1 MISFMTET
9 IMRTLWIIFLYLSQL
24 LLLLIFKYFLS
35 SDILSYKP
43 QIWKPRNMGLQLEF
57 VENENLTEIHI
68 LMTEF
73 NSSFTSLITVD
84 MVDCQPIIFC
94 LSPIKLIVNC

>member
-1 MISFMTET
+1 
-9 IMRTLWIIFLYLSQL
+9 MRTLWIIFLYLSQL
-24 LLLLIFKYFLS
+24 LLLLIFKYFQS

-57 VENENLTEIHI
+57 LENENLTEIHI

-73 NSSFTSLITVD
+73 NSSFTSLITVYL
-84 MVDCQPIIFC
+84 VDCQPIIFC
-94 LSPIKLIVNC
+94 LSPI